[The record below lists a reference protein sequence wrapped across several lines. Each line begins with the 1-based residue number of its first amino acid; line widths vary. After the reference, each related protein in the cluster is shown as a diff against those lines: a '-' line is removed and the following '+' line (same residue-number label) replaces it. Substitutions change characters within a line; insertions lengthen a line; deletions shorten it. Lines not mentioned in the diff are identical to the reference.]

1 MGPRVKLRKAR
12 IFYRRS
18 ALHRSYTISAL
29 VLASAVALLGV
40 DAHQRQAAR
49 VIELQRDFDS
59 AVQSVSAVA
68 KRAGD
73 HIHMLREVTQ
83 RELRDVSVREDV
95 GGRELT
101 PYEHLTPSASFE
113 GYALD
118 GLGASGQTP
127 QWMGNL
133 TGLGV
138 LDRTDLALRHE
149 IEMAIGLNTSFKS
162 SVRSIQ
168 QVDRVSYLS
177 LRGFE
182 YSYPW
187 AHSSER
193 HFREEILSLPL
204 ITEGRK
210 EQNPERNQFWLSSGN
225 ERQSGNSVATLAA
238 PVDQNG
244 PYRGVVA
251 LDLRLEAL
259 GGNLQQAVPESGQ
272 VFLLDHERRI
282 LASAQS
288 GDGEEDER
296 IVIADDLQ
304 TLPTN
309 IVRLLESGTKSPDLM
324 VIQRNVIGAPWEL
337 VFAVSRGDM
346 LLDTF
351 RDMWAELGALLLLI
365 YVLFNVERRRRVSQA
380 LETSESNLRNYVA
393 ELEESKLHVES
404 LVAEMAHET
413 LRQRNRERQLSEAQR
428 IARLGDWH
436 WNVKNRTVECSAELS
451 RMLGFVEER
460 RSISFDALRARVHPH
475 DRNLFMS
482 TLEQTYREKSE
493 CDFSICVVRDDES
506 ELFVR
511 LDGSCEFDKD
521 GNVSALFGV
530 CQDISEQKATEM
542 ALIQALNQAKEA
554 NQAKSDFLANMSHE
568 LRTPLNAIIGFG
580 QVIAGELFGTIGNA
594 RYREY
599 ASDILAS
606 GEHLLDIIDDLL
618 DLSKIEAGEF
628 ELHEEDLDLVELARD
643 VIKLMGPQ
651 SEKLDIV
658 LSLQTVQD
666 EIWMRADRRTLRQI
680 MMNLLSNAIK
690 FSNAGDVAILAVEDA
705 WEDGIVL
712 TIRDTGI
719 GIDED
724 DLTRVMQPFGQVANP
739 LSRNHT
745 GTGLGL
751 PIVKALIKLHGGKFE
766 IDSALGLGTTIKAI
780 FPSDRRV
787 TNRLERV
794 S

>member
-1 MGPRVKLRKAR
+1 MGPRVKLRKAH

-29 VLASAVALLGV
+29 VLASAIALLGV

-59 AVQSVSAVA
+59 AVQSAGAVA

-83 RELRDVSVREDV
+83 RELRDYYAPGDVRSS
-95 GGRELT
+95 ELT
-101 PYEHLTPSASFE
+101 PYEHLKPSLSFD

-118 GLGASGQTP
+118 ELGAISQTP
-127 QWMGNL
+127 QWLGNL
-133 TGLGV
+133 TVAGTF
-138 LDRTDLALRHE
+138 DRSDLALRRE
-149 IEMAIGLNTSFKS
+149 IEMAIGLNSNFRS
-162 SVRSIQ
+162 SVGSILH
-168 QVDRVSYLS
+168 VNRVSYLS

-187 AHSSER
+187 VHSSER
-193 HFREEILSLPL
+193 HFREETLSHPL
-204 ITEGRK
+204 MTEGRK
-210 EQNPERNQFWLSSGN
+210 DRNPERTQFWLSSGN
-225 ERQSGNSVATLAA
+225 ERQLSDPVATLAA

-244 PYRGVVA
+244 QYRGIVA
-251 LDLRLEAL
+251 LDLRLEEL
-259 GGNLQQAVPESGQ
+259 GRNLQQAAPNTGRI
-272 VFLLDHERRI
+272 FLLDDERNI

-288 GDGEEDER
+288 GDVKGEERSLTDSDLKSLPR
-296 IVIADDLQ
+296 NIA
-304 TLPTN
+304 
-309 IVRLLESGTKSPDLM
+309 RLLERGEKSADLM
-324 VIQRNVIGAPWEL
+324 VIQRDVVGAPWQL
-337 VFAVSRGDM
+337 IFAVSHSDM
-346 LLDTF
+346 LLETLK
-351 RDMWAELGALLLLI
+351 DMWAELGALLLLI
-365 YVLFNVERRRRVSQA
+365 YVLFNVERRRRVSLA
-380 LETSESNLRNYVA
+380 LEKSESNLRNYVA

-404 LVAEMAHET
+404 LVAEMARET
-413 LRQRNRERQLSEAQR
+413 SRQRNRERQLSEAQR

-436 WNVKNRTVECSAELS
+436 WNVRNRTVECSAELA

-460 RSISFDALRARVHPH
+460 RSISFDALKARVHPH
-475 DRNLFMS
+475 DRDLFMS
-482 TLEQTYREKSE
+482 TLEQTYREKSQ

-580 QVIAGELFGTIGNA
+580 QVIAGELFGSIGNV

-651 SEKLDIV
+651 SDKLDIT

-719 GIDED
+719 GIDEE

-787 TNRLERV
+787 SNRLERV

>member
-1 MGPRVKLRKAR
+1 M
-12 IFYRRS
+12 
-18 ALHRSYTISAL
+18 
-29 VLASAVALLGV
+29 LASAIALLGV
-40 DAHQRQAAR
+40 DAHQRQSAR
-49 VIELQRDFDS
+49 VNELQRDFDS
-59 AVQSVSAVA
+59 AVESLSAVA

-73 HIHMLREVTQ
+73 HIHMLREVTH
-83 RELRDVSVREDV
+83 RELRDFHMRGDHQESD
-95 GGRELT
+95 LT
-101 PYEHLTPSASFE
+101 PYDNLRPSASFD

-118 GLGASGQTP
+118 QLGAEAHQP
-127 QWMGNL
+127 QWLGNL
-133 TGLGV
+133 TGAGT
-138 LDRTDLALRHE
+138 LDRKDFALRRE
-149 IEMAIGLNTSFKS
+149 IEMAIGLNTHFRS
-162 SVRSIQ
+162 SLGSIQ
-168 QVDRVSYLS
+168 PLNQVSYIS

-182 YSYPW
+182 FSYPW
-187 AHSSER
+187 TPSSER
-193 HFREEILSLPL
+193 HFREDSLSLPL
-204 ITEGRK
+204 VTEGQK
-210 EQNPERNQFWLSSGN
+210 EQNPERSQYWLSSDN
-225 ERQSGNSVATLAA
+225 DRRLSSTVITLAA
-238 PVDQNG
+238 PIDQNG
-244 PYRGVVA
+244 KYRGVVA
-251 LDLRLEAL
+251 LDLGLEAL
-259 GGNLQQAVPESGQ
+259 GRNLRQAAPNSGRIFLLNNARQILAYARDGDAGLEEGALRDGNLQALPVNISR
-272 VFLLDHERRI
+272 F
-282 LASAQS
+282 
-288 GDGEEDER
+288 
-296 IVIADDLQ
+296 LQ
-304 TLPTN
+304 T
-309 IVRLLESGTKSPDLM
+309 ETKAAELM
-324 VIQRNVIGAPWEL
+324 VIERNIAGAPWQL
-337 VFAVSRGDM
+337 VFAVSQGDM
-346 LLDTF
+346 LIDTLK
-351 RDMWAELGALLLLI
+351 DMWAELGALLLLI
-365 YVLFNVERRRRVSQA
+365 YVLFTVERRRRVSVA
-380 LETSESNLRNYVA
+380 LEKSEANLRNYVA

-404 LVAEMAHET
+404 LVSEMARET
-413 LRQRNRERQLSEAQR
+413 LRQRNRERQLSKAQH

-436 WNVKNRTVECSAELS
+436 WNVKSKTVECSAELS

-460 RSISFDALRARVHPH
+460 RSIPFEDLQARVHLH
-475 DRNLFMS
+475 DRDMFLS
-482 TLEQTYREKSE
+482 TLEQTYREKSQ

-511 LDGSCEFDKD
+511 LDGSCEFDPD

-580 QVIAGELFGTIGNA
+580 QVIAGELFGSIGNA

-628 ELHEEDLDLVELARD
+628 ELHEEDLDLVELARE

-651 SEKLDIV
+651 SEKLDIT

-690 FSNAGDVAILAVEDA
+690 FSNAGDVAVLAVEDA
-705 WEDGIVL
+705 WTDGIML

-719 GIDED
+719 GIAED

-751 PIVKALIKLHGGKFE
+751 PIVKALIKLHGGQFE
-766 IDSALGLGTTIKAI
+766 IDSALGLGTTIKAV
-780 FPSDRRV
+780 FPADRRV
-787 TNRLERV
+787 SNRLERV